1 MTLDRLASR
10 QRGSANRV
18 LQAGHMAMIKC
29 SIRTDTDCTAGDNNH
44 LPLQAS
50 FSPRKTGAHA
60 APQAETK
67 SVPYFP
73 SHSL

>member
-1 MTLDRLASR
+1 MTLDRLARR

-50 FSPRKTGAHA
+50 FSPRKTGAYA
-60 APQAETK
+60 APQA
-67 SVPYFP
+67 V
-73 SHSL
+73 

>member
-1 MTLDRLASR
+1 MTLDRLARR

-60 APQAETK
+60 APQARQMRATALPKER
-67 SVPYFP
+67 V
-73 SHSL
+73 